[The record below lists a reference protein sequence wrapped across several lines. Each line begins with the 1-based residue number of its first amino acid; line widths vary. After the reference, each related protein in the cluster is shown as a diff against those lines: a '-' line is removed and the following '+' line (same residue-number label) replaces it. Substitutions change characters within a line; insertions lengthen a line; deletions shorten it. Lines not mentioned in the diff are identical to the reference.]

1 MSTDLENFR
10 ATVAHRRPA
19 RILYHAHYTPDLRA
33 RIVQHLGTED
43 ITAHYGMVESIELS
57 GALKNTPTTP
67 DFSAYWKNE
76 LDKLPPGTFI
86 NGIGVAEVPSG
97 FYHFTGYVSPLRNA
111 RSLRDLEA
119 YPIPD
124 YRNVDD
130 SSLKVA
136 VEEAHR
142 AGRIVS
148 AWVGHMYET
157 AWQIRGYE
165 EFLTDMLDQP
175 AWAECLLDRLM
186 EQNLIRARMFAR
198 AGADQ
203 ITTGDDVASQK
214 NLMFAPELWRK
225 MMFSRW
231 AKVWRAIKD
240 INPNARIW
248 YHSDGNVLDIIPDM
262 IDAGLD
268 ILNPVQPE
276 CMDLDEV
283 HRRFGRN
290 LTFDGCVGTQS
301 TMPWGTPE
309 DVRRCVKTLIERYG
323 RDGGLIVSPTHIL
336 EPEVPIANIEAM
348 CQACRDFG
356 TFE

>member
-1 MSTDLENFR
+1 MSTDLESFL
-10 ATVAHRRPA
+10 ATTNHRRPG
-19 RILYHAHYTPDLRA
+19 RILYHAHCTPDLHN
-33 RIVQHLGTED
+33 RIVKQIGTED
-43 ITAHYGMVESIELS
+43 ISTYYGMADRVELS
-57 GALKNTPTTP
+57 EHLRNMPAAP
-67 DFSAYWKNE
+67 DYSVYWKGE
-76 LDKLPPGTFI
+76 LEKLPPGTFI
-86 NGIGVAEVPSG
+86 NGIGVAEIPSG

-111 RSLRDLEA
+111 ASLRDLET

-124 YRNVDD
+124 FSAAD
-130 SSLKVA
+130 SSALKA
-136 VEEAHR
+136 VVDEAHR
-142 AGRIVS
+142 AGRIVT

-175 AWAECLLDRLM
+175 AWAECLLERLC

-214 NLMFAPELWRK
+214 ALMFTPALWRR
-225 MMFSRW
+225 MMLPRW
-231 AKVWRAIKD
+231 ARVWAAVKEINPAIK
-240 INPNARIW
+240 IW
-248 YHSDGNVLDIIPDM
+248 YHSDGNVIDIIPEM

-276 CMDLDEV
+276 CMDLDEI
-283 HRRFGRN
+283 HRRFGAH
-290 LTFDGCVGTQS
+290 LTFDGCMGTQS
-301 TMPWGTPE
+301 TMPWGTPQ
-309 DVRRCVKTLIERYG
+309 DVRDRVRELIDKYG
-323 RDGGLIVSPTHIL
+323 RNGGLIISPTHIL

-348 CQACRDFG
+348 CRACRDFG